1 MPTAW
6 AAIPMRLAFSTCIVS
21 LKPSPSSPRRFSAGT
36 GQPSKTSSLVVEARI
51 PILPCWGF
59 TSKPGRSRSTMKAST
74 PLVRR
79 LRSWLASTT
88 NVLASVPF
96 VMYSLLPLSRYWPFD
111 RVAVVR
117 MAPESAA
124 GTRLGERERA
134 QLLAAGERRQELVLL
149 ALGAEHVDELGA

>member
-1 MPTAW
+1 M
-6 AAIPMRLAFSTCIVS
+6 
-21 LKPSPSSPRRFSAGT
+21 
-36 GQPSKTSSLVVEARI
+36 
-51 PILPCWGF
+51 
-59 TSKPGRSRSTMKAST
+59 

-117 MAPESAA
+117 IAPESLPDP
-124 GTRLGERERA
+124 GSVRA
-134 QLLAAGERRQELVLL
+134 NAPSSWPLASGGRNWFF
-149 ALGAEHVDELGA
+149 